1 MGPML
6 LGGPANSSRR
16 KALCRAAR
24 LKTGRVTA
32 TVALKRLV
40 GISAKLDKTR
50 QFAVLF
56 FVCP

>member
-6 LGGPANSSRR
+6 LGGPA
-16 KALCRAAR
+16 R

-32 TVALKRLV
+32 SVALKRLV